1 MPPFTAIK
9 ELEQNSIVLNVEVL
23 ANGKTYPVRAV
34 VDTGATYTSI
44 SKRLAEKAELKPVLL
59 SDANTAAGRQEGVKV
74 YRAGLVIEHRMKAA
88 ERFMPEFITGSN
100 DEDVLIEMDILGKGE
115 FAFTHYNDKY
125 VFTFRYPPTSE
136 PIDFRD
142 SHENEKI
149 E

>member
-59 SDANTAAGRQEGVKV
+59 SDANTAAGRQEGVKSV
-74 YRAGLVIEHRMKAA
+74 PCRA
-88 ERFMPEFITGSN
+88 
-100 DEDVLIEMDILGKGE
+100 
-115 FAFTHYNDKY
+115 YY
-125 VFTFRYPPTSE
+125 
-136 PIDFRD
+136 
-142 SHENEKI
+142 
-149 E
+149 